1 MQQAADDSRS
11 TRSEIRDGESSNGGS
26 NLNPYSCLL
35 CRKKKKKCDRIH
47 PCWNCRKAGAEW
59 VFAPRKPSS
68 RQKAQVS
75 AMERLRQLE
84 DVIGRLRADIEPS
97 RLPVDDDLDKIPVH
111 KDNHVSGETERTDD
125 VQSCTADT
133 TELESEFGRLA
144 IGDGRSRYVVG
155 SFWANLYEEVCMHE
169 DTPEAALT
177 R

>member
-1 MQQAADDSRS
+1 
-11 TRSEIRDGESSNGGS
+11 
-26 NLNPYSCLL
+26 
-35 CRKKKKKCDRIH
+35 
-47 PCWNCRKAGAEW
+47 
-59 VFAPRKPSS
+59 
-68 RQKAQVS
+68 
-75 AMERLRQLE
+75 MERLRQLE

-97 RLPVDDDLDKIPVH
+97 RLPVGDDLDKIPVH

-155 SFWANLYEEVCMHE
+155 SFWANLYEEVCMHK